1 MQWNRAS
8 HFEFDGKSTETKTTI
23 WSEFHIGENTIAE
36 QILVSKEINQSKR
49 GGLWESQSGIQVGKL
64 TIWVGSFE
72 IEKL

>member
-8 HFEFDGKSTETKTTI
+8 HFEFGGKSMETKITI

-36 QILVSKEINQSKR
+36 QILVSKEINQYKR
-49 GGLWESQSGIQVGKL
+49 GGLWESQLGIQVGKL